1 MSSPDGTA
9 PMQID
14 MQAVVEELR
23 QDPLSKALLE
33 RAQFLTLLRDADKEL
48 RYLRA
53 AAETP
58 AGGS

>member
-1 MSSPDGTA
+1 MSSPDQ
-9 PMQID
+9 PLPID

-33 RAQFLTLLRDADKEL
+33 RAQFLTLLRSVDKEL

-53 AAETP
+53 AAEP
-58 AGGS
+58 DGGGS